1 MIQELASLYK
11 KTRELVEETSEVPY
25 EEFVELVEM
34 RESIIQKLYLYGT
47 LNETEK
53 MYIQQI
59 SQLDNEVNRR
69 MHEHRNNA
77 AQQLKKLDETRKQR
91 SGYDMDLAGE
101 SYFIDY
107 RK

>member
-1 MIQELASLYK
+1 MIQELAFLYE
-11 KTRELVEETSEVPY
+11 KTRGLVEETTEVPY
-25 EEFVELVEM
+25 EHYVELVEF
-34 RESIIQKLYLYGT
+34 RESIIQKLYLHGA

-53 MYIQQI
+53 MYIQLI

-77 AQQLKKLDETRKQR
+77 AQQLKKLEETRKQR